1 MNMKKLGILGGISF
15 TSTIE
20 YYKKIMNLYYE
31 RFQDYYYPEIVI
43 ESLNFQYFTDLENQN
58 RMEEYINCIRSGIE
72 NLKHAGAEIVI
83 MAANSPHS
91 VYDVIEEDAGVPMI
105 SIVDSVAKQA
115 QALSRKKLLLTG
127 IRYTMS
133 HSFYKN
139 RMKEYGIEI
148 ISPDEKQQNII
159 DDIIF
164 GELAVHKINSQSQR
178 KFMDIVGFYQKECGI
193 EGVILGCTELPLLI
207 EGLPESVPFLDSLK
221 LHCEDCFQRMLK

>member
-1 MNMKKLGILGGISF
+1 MKKLGILGGISF

-31 RFQDYYYPEIVI
+31 RYQDYYYPEIVI

-58 RMEEYINCIRSGIE
+58 LMEEYINCI
-72 NLKHAGAEIVI
+72 
-83 MAANSPHS
+83 
-91 VYDVIEEDAGVPMI
+91 AGVPMI

-148 ISPDEKQQNII
+148 ISPNDKQQNII
-159 DDIIF
+159 DHIIF

-178 KFMDIVGFYQKECGI
+178 EFMDIVGYYQKECGI

-207 EGLPESVPFLDSLK
+207 EGLPEPVPFLDSLK
-221 LHCEDCFQRMLK
+221 LHCEDSFEQMLK

>member
-1 MNMKKLGILGGISF
+1 MQDTTMETRLAELESRLAFQEI
-15 TSTIE
+15 TIE
-20 YYKKIMNLYYE
+20 
-31 RFQDYYYPEIVI
+31 
-43 ESLNFQYFTDLENQN
+43 
-58 RMEEYINCIRSGIE
+58 
-72 NLKHAGAEIVI
+72 EIVI

-91 VYDVIEEDAGVPMI
+91 VYDVIEKDAGVPMI
-105 SIVDSVAKQA
+105 NIVDSVAKQA

-148 ISPDEKQQNII
+148 MSPDEKQQNII
-159 DDIIF
+159 DHIIF

-178 KFMDIVGFYQKECGI
+178 EFMDIVGYYQKECGI

-207 EGLPESVPFLDSLK
+207 EGLPEPVPFLDSLK
-221 LHCEDCFQRMLK
+221 LHCEYCFQQMLK